1 MQPTYEMELQ
11 VELTIEMSKLK
22 VKIVV
27 EISLI
32 IGQIKIALRPDD
44 IHTYE
49 TNLMTWLI
57 TYP

>member
-49 TNLMTWLI
+49 TNLMT
-57 TYP
+57 